1 MYSTK
6 IRFYLLFAIVT
17 VLAGCSALVSDG
29 QQRVTASSSLVD
41 YLYPKGEE
49 RTAKTP
55 QIPVLQLPV
64 NVGIAFIPSDN
75 NAGGAVTTGEQLALL
90 DKVKQSFA
98 QYEYINR
105 IEVIPSTYLAGDK
118 GFDSLDQVSRIYD
131 VDIMALVSYDQLTR
145 TNDNNAALL
154 YWTIVGM
161 YVIPASDTKVQ
172 TFVDTAVFDLTS
184 RSLLLRAPG
193 LSKTEDRS
201 TAINVGKVTNQK
213 SAEGFS
219 IAVDDMIV
227 NLNNELAR
235 FKTRVKEEQVA
246 KVEHR
251 EGYSG
256 GVVIWMNCLIAITLF
271 SRRRL
276 RYFNPN

>member
-1 MYSTK
+1 M
-6 IRFYLLFAIVT
+6 
-17 VLAGCSALVSDG
+17 VSDG
-29 QQRVTASSSLVD
+29 QQRVTASSSLAD

-118 GFDSLDQVSRIYD
+118 GFDSLDQVSRLYD

-145 TNDNNAALL
+145 TNDNNASLL

-184 RSLLLRAPG
+184 RSLLFRAPG

-213 SAEGFS
+213 SVEGFS

-227 NLNNELAR
+227 NLNSELAR

-256 GVVIWMNCLIAITLF
+256 GVVIWMNLLIAITLY
-271 SRRRL
+271 SRRRF
-276 RYFNPN
+276 RCFNPS